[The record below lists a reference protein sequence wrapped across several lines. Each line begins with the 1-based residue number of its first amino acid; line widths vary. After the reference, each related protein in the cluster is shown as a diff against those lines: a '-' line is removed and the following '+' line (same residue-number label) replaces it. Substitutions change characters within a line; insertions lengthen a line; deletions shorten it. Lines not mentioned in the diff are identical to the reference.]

1 MRRGFN
7 LLMAIF
13 MLLILSGATVLILK
27 YVSISSQ
34 HFADS
39 YTQEKGEIFLQ
50 SVIEATLLQIEGTK
64 RDGNCGSLFK
74 GWSTQS
80 ADGKFTANVT
90 IERYY
95 LYKGED
101 NDGTALSSC
110 SIVKSID
117 TKESHGYVMMQVII
131 TSNKAFSPIRI
142 VYRGLQRP

>member
-1 MRRGFN
+1 
-7 LLMAIF
+7 MAIF

-64 RDGNCGSLFK
+64 RDGTCGSLFK
-74 GWSTQS
+74 GWSRQS
-80 ADGKFTANVT
+80 ADGKFTANVM

-101 NDGTALSSC
+101 NNGDDLYTSCTNSGSSLVEK
-110 SIVKSID
+110 IK